1 MDEREVETPLTSYQA
16 GLVEFSKLDRATMLN
31 NLANYAQLRNDM
43 TQFLQPFAQQ
53 SRVVTR
59 QDIVQFFED
68 KMRQQESPQ

>member
-1 MDEREVETPLTSYQA
+1 MDEREVEIPLTSYQA